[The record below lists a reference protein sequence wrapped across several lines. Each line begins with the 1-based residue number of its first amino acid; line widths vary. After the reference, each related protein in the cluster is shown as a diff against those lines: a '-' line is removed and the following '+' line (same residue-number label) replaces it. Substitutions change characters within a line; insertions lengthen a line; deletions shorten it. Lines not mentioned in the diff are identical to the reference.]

1 MSKVVLLVGNKN
13 YSSWSLRP
21 WLALTW
27 AAIDFEERVIPLGG
41 EGYGQRRIAEVLQV
55 SPSGC
60 VPVLHVDGV
69 RIWDSLAICEW
80 ATEQRP
86 DARLWPTERRT
97 RSVCR
102 SVVCEMHS
110 GFSSLRNEMPM
121 NVRRR
126 TNEAHVSKD
135 TRADIARI
143 QEIWTALREQHAPAG
158 AFLFGER
165 TIADAFFAPVC
176 TRFRTY
182 GVELAP
188 VAANYVETVLAD
200 PAFQAWERAATA
212 EPWTIAQTE
221 AV

>member
-1 MSKVVLLVGNKN
+1 MSKAVLFVGNKN

-41 EGYGQRRIAEVLQV
+41 EGYGQRRIAEVLEV
-55 SPSGC
+55 SLSGC

-80 ATEQRP
+80 AAEQRP
-86 DARLWPTERRT
+86 DAGLWPAERHARA
-97 RSVCR
+97 VCR

-121 NVRRR
+121 NIRRR
-126 TNEAHVSKD
+126 AKKAHVSGN
-135 TRADIARI
+135 TRADIDRI
-143 QEIWTALREQHAPAG
+143 QEIWTALRGQYAAAG
-158 AFLFGER
+158 PFLFGER
-165 TIADAFFAPVC
+165 TLADAFFAPVC

-188 VAANYVETVLAD
+188 IAANYVETVLAD
-200 PAFQAWERAATA
+200 PAFQVWERAAAA
-212 EPWTIAQTE
+212 EPWIIAQTD
-221 AV
+221 AI